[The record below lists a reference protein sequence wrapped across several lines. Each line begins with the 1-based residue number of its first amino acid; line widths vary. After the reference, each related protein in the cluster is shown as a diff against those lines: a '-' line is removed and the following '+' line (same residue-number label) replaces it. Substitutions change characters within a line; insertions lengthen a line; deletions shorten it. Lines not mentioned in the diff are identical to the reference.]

1 MIRNLGVPSA
11 PEATRRRIRRGM
23 SYQRNFK
30 EREENVPTS
39 PS

>member
-1 MIRNLGVPSA
+1 MIRDLGAPSA
-11 PEATRRRIRRGM
+11 PKAARRRTRRGM
-23 SYQRNFK
+23 SYQRIFK